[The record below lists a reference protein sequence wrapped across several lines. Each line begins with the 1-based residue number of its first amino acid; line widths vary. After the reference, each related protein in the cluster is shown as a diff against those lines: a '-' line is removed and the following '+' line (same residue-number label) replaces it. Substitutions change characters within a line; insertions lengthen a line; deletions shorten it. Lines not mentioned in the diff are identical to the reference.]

1 MIKSYLQ
8 YSAALG
14 GLYHMVF
21 AGIEYYDGIGVVLKQ
36 IQPYGGSH
44 EKEMMT
50 NGKLRDL
57 ASNTLR

>member
-1 MIKSYLQ
+1 
-8 YSAALG
+8 
-14 GLYHMVF
+14 MVF